1 MGPNLN
7 QELNVLK
14 DQNTGMKAKVV
25 LKPGQLE
32 LQQQEKEFLFLVLLQ
47 ENVCVILTNLL
58 GKKLYDKN
66 ALFECNGI

>member
-25 LKPGQLE
+25 LKPVQLE

-47 ENVCVILTNLL
+47 GNVCVILTNLL

>member
-14 DQNTGMKAKVV
+14 AQKTGMKEKVV

-47 ENVCVILTNLL
+47 ENVCVIQTNLL
-58 GKKLYDKN
+58 GNKLNDKN